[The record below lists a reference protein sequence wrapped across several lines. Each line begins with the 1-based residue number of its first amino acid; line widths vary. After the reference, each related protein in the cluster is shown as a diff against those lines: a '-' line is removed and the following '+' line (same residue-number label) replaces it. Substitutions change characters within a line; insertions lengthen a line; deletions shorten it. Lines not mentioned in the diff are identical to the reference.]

1 MMTPKQLKFLDELA
15 TLLEQHNAEIG
26 IGSIDDGC
34 RFQLCLSFYIPYE
47 GDLVLPDWIGFENV
61 RELCDSSR
69 LADTRPSE
77 TKQG

>member
-1 MMTPKQLKFLDELA
+1 MTDKQIKFLDELA
-15 TLLEQHNAEIG
+15 TLLEQHSAEIG
-26 IGSIDDGC
+26 IDRGEDFD
-34 RFQLCLSFYIPYE
+34 RLCLSFYIPYE
-47 GDLVLPDWIGFENV
+47 DDVFLPDWIGGDNV